1 MAYRPMKYQYE
12 TSPRKLKPEY
22 EPIKNDDVKKK
33 SSTLKQKNKKSQKQA
48 KLEVKTI
55 MYIVIG
61 FAILFAISYRN
72 SLITASFNQ
81 KESLKKQFSTLQKE
95 NAQTEIN
102 IQTNLNLTN
111 IEAICTRAEEF
122 SRINEEKYDLVTA
135 RAVASLSIL
144 LECSIRLVKIGKFFV
159 AMKGNQ
165 IEYFNNEKELKIKKV
180 SEIDFELPFERSE
193 RKLLKFEKISSTP
206 KKYPRAYSVIKKKP
220 L

>member
-81 KESLKKQFSTLQKE
+81 KE

-102 IQTNLNLTN
+102 IQTSLNLTN
-111 IEAICTRAEEF
+111 IEKSASSMLGMKKLSDSQKVYVSLPKEDYVETASEQVVVTEEQ
-122 SRINEEKYDLVTA
+122 NW
-135 RAVASLSIL
+135 
-144 LECSIRLVKIGKFFV
+144 
-159 AMKGNQ
+159 
-165 IEYFNNEKELKIKKV
+165 
-180 SEIDFELPFERSE
+180 
-193 RKLLKFEKISSTP
+193 FEKIINTITDW
-206 KKYPRAYSVIKKKP
+206 IK
-220 L
+220 